1 MRALLRRELRLL
13 KQDNWQLA
21 LISYIPLLGFM
32 LLWWLFSAGL
42 PRQLPV
48 AVVDQDHS
56 SVSRMLERSLDASPV
71 NQVISFTSQ
80 SEAIAAM
87 RQGDV
92 FAMVTFPYGLRRE
105 LLLGQQPQIDI
116 RYNGQ
121 FLLVGKLLSSQLSLS
136 LADGLRK
143 LSRQSLIA
151 HGVPAKL
158 VAPHIEPM
166 TTQTTALFNRNT
178 NYVGFLVPP
187 ILVALWQLLAMLIFA
202 NALNKE
208 LKPERWQQ
216 SYQVGWWP
224 IIAAKSLIYLP
235 ILLLHGQFMLALLY
249 GYLGLPAAQL
259 LWLLPVQLCLLL
271 SVGLWVATIF
281 FLLADSA
288 RVISFC
294 TALFAPAFAYMGIT
308 FPTAEMPE
316 LAKLWRLLMPSSHYM
331 EAQISLVSYGNVA
344 LMWQQCAGMAG
355 FLLLLLPAM
364 LLAYKRRPQNVAAGV
379 GEPTS

>member
-1 MRALLRRELRLL
+1 MLALLRRELRLL

-21 LISYIPLLGFM
+21 LISYIPLLGFLM
-32 LLWWLFSAGL
+32 LWWLFSSGL

-48 AVVDQDHS
+48 ALVDQDNS
-56 SVSRMLERSLDASPV
+56 SVSRMLSRSLDASPV
-71 NQVISFTSQ
+71 NQVISYTNH
-80 SEAIAAM
+80 ADAVAAM
-87 RQGDV
+87 RQGEV
-92 FAMVTFPYGLRRE
+92 FAMVTLPNGLRRE

-116 RYNGQ
+116 RYTGQ
-121 FLLVGKLLSSQLSLS
+121 FLLVGKLLSSQISLA
-136 LADGLRK
+136 LADGLQH
-143 LSRQSLIA
+143 LSRQSLLA

-158 VAPHIEPM
+158 VTTHIAPV

-202 NALNKE
+202 NALNRE
-208 LKPERWQQ
+208 LTPSHWQQ
-216 SYQVGWWP
+216 SYQIGWLKL
-224 IIAAKSLIYLP
+224 IGAKLALYLP

-271 SVGLWVATIF
+271 AVGLWVMTIF

-288 RVISFC
+288 RVISFS

-308 FPTAEMPE
+308 FPTSEMPTI
-316 LAKLWRLLMPSSHYM
+316 AKLWRQLMPSSHYM
-331 EAQISLVSYGNVA
+331 EAQISLVSYGNVP
-344 LMWQQCAGMAG
+344 LMWQHCAGMAG
-355 FLLLLLPAM
+355 FLLLLIPAL
-364 LLAYKRRPQNVAAGV
+364 LLAYKRRPNPALMVTEVA
-379 GEPTS
+379 P